1 MQCIIYFAPHS
12 TVLPSS
18 LIYVSAPVLYIYSNE
33 VYTVY
38 AHFHETL
45 HCSVHFFFI
54 MYVGMLYY
62 CHIYIK
68 TQFFR
73 NSYVSLHK
81 KKTVV
86 PNFCEMKLF
95 FSYAFAVMVYVHNT
109 FIIRIPA
116 SGNANFYFVSA
127 SKHTGTD
134 AFYVLVVK
142 STKLS
147 YGSFPLKRLQ

>member
-1 MQCIIYFAPHS
+1 MYNLLCSTQ

-81 KKTVV
+81 KKR
-86 PNFCEMKLF
+86 LF
-95 FSYAFAVMVYVHNT
+95 QIFVKWNYSSLMHLQSWCTCTIRLLYVYPRLVTPTFTLFPQANT
-109 FIIRIPA
+109 LEPM
-116 SGNANFYFVSA
+116 
-127 SKHTGTD
+127 
-134 AFYVLVVK
+134 
-142 STKLS
+142 LS
-147 YGSFPLKRLQ
+147 MYWSWKAQNWATEVFH